1 MNTSIVIER
10 TITFGR
16 RGRTGNRE
24 PDADGR
30 LPHPPVPARVPRI
43 ARLMAL
49 ALHIEALVRAGTIR
63 SYAEAARLGHVS
75 RARASQIVSLLQL
88 APELQ
93 EQLLFL
99 KRPAH
104 GREPWPL
111 RHILTV
117 VADLDWHQQRRHW
130 RKLQRTIRVCRR
142 APR

>member
-1 MNTSIVIER
+1 MSPSIVIER
-10 TITFGR
+10 TIPFGR
-16 RGRTGNRE
+16 RGRSQE
-24 PDADGR
+24 PPADER
-30 LPHPPVPARVPRI
+30 QPPTTVALPRVPRI